1 MSIGQK
7 VGYIRVSSKEQNTI
21 RQLDGIQLDKVFTD
35 TTSGKNTDRPELQRM
50 MEFVRDGDTV
60 IVHSLDRFAR
70 NLVDLKTMVNLLVDK
85 GVTIEFKK
93 EKLTFSKDND
103 DKSMSTLFLSV
114 LGAFA
119 EFERELIRERQ
130 REGIE
135 HAKKLGK
142 YKGRKVCLT
151 DEQIVEIKNMV
162 KERYKITDIAKKYKV
177 SRATI
182 YKYVQ

>member
-7 VGYIRVSSKEQNTI
+7 VGYIRVSSEEQNTI

-50 MEFVRDGDTV
+50 LEFLRDGDTLF
-60 IVHSLDRFAR
+60 VHSLDRFAR
-70 NLVDLKTMVNLLVDK
+70 NLIDLKTMVNLLVDK

-93 EKLTFSKDND
+93 ENISFSKDNNN
-103 DKSMSTLFLSV
+103 SMSTLFLSV